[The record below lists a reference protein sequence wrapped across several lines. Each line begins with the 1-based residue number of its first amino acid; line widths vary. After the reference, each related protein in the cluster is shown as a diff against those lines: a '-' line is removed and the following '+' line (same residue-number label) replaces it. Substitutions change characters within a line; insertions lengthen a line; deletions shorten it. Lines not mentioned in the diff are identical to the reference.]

1 MAAAVEVG
9 GGLFSTKL
17 RSVIIKAV
25 GAEEDEE
32 GNVKRKGERDGATRS
47 LDWDDLQQKKKQI
60 YSNKIMIKNK

>member
-1 MAAAVEVG
+1 M
-9 GGLFSTKL
+9 FSTKL

-32 GNVKRKGERDGATRS
+32 GNVKRKGERERDGATRS